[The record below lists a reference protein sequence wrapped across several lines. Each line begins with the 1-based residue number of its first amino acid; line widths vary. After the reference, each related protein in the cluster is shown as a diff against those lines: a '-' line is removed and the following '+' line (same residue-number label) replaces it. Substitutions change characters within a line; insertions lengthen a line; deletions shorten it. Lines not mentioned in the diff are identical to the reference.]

1 MSGATGGGRGCDGI
15 SGGGTWKSM
24 MPAWKARPLRPKKTD
39 IMSEKGAE
47 MNPISKNI
55 EDVARK
61 VIMRGAVIAVSWMR
75 RTVGPA
81 GRDQSASKM

>member
-1 MSGATGGGRGCDGI
+1 MGSGRGCDGI
-15 SGGGTWKSM
+15 GNTWKSM

-55 EDVARK
+55 ELVARN
-61 VIMRGAVIAVSWMR
+61 VIARGALSSVSWMR
-75 RTVGPA
+75 RVVLPP